1 MADIV
6 CDMCSQRQARYMI
19 GDMSTGQ
26 QVAVC
31 EPCRGTVS
39 TNETPT
45 GIPEACQSCQENPPY
60 IKVTQLETGDTS
72 YLCLMCFVASSEILA
87 DDIRRTE
94 ANIPPA
100 PGAIEGEEWESD
112 PDGFAEPA
120 PKSEATEEAT
130 DRTPTDDEPIS
141 EVPSDAAANA

>member
-1 MADIV
+1 
-6 CDMCSQRQARYMI
+6 
-19 GDMSTGQ
+19 
-26 QVAVC
+26 
-31 EPCRGTVS
+31 
-39 TNETPT
+39 
-45 GIPEACQSCQENPPY
+45 
-60 IKVTQLETGDTS
+60 
-72 YLCLMCFVASSEILA
+72 MCFVASSEILA